1 MRPESITS
9 YKMMQSKFYHKFF
22 PIAKIDDYRFKIT
35 NFRQKEEERFTIS
48 WEKFK
53 ELTMKYPPHGFEKE
67 TVVQY
72 FYKGLTPSE

>member
-1 MRPESITS
+1 MITVS
-9 YKMMQSKFYHKFF
+9 RSSTSG
-22 PIAKIDDYRFKIT
+22 R
-35 NFRQKEEERFTIS
+35 KEGERFIDS

-53 ELTMKYPPHGFEKE
+53 ELTMKCPPHGFENE